1 MAEHP
6 DITLIKRGYEAFNN
20 ADVATLSEIIAAD
33 AQQHMVGDNL
43 VSGDYKGVESIL
55 GFYGRLAELTNGT
68 YGVDIE
74 SMFTDGEGKVVV
86 IHNQRGERNG
96 TQLTD
101 APGADLHGRRRQ
113 DRRVARHHR
122 GSRGRRRVL
131 GLSRTTAPLD
141 RFGRVGHTNGRP
153 RCGPPVR
160 AVGGG
165 TGI

>member
-96 TQLTD
+96 TQLAT
-101 APGADLHGRRRQ
+101 RQ
-113 DRRVARHHR
+113 ALIFTV
-122 GSRGRRRVL
+122 
-131 GLSRTTAPLD
+131 
-141 RFGRVGHTNGRP
+141 
-153 RCGPPVR
+153 
-160 AVGGG
+160 VGGKIVELHDTTEDLAAEDAFWG
-165 TGI
+165 